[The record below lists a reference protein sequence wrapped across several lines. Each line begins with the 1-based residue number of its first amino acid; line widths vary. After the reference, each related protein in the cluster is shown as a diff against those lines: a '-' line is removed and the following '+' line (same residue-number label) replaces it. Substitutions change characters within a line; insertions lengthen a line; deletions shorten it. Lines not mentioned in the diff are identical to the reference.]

1 MRPSIAPAGPA
12 RPARSTHRRVALAV
26 AAGLLTLGPS
36 ASARAG
42 FEEDLAAV
50 VAVGPMGEGA
60 AAAVPAMER
69 LSGAPADRLPAL
81 FAAVGDAGPIGR
93 NLLSG
98 AAQAVADGVGPA
110 ELKPLLAVP
119 LAARDT
125 HPEAAALAYDLLNR
139 ADPDAAAEYLARSG
153 LNSPAPPVRRAAV
166 AAALAKLGD
175 GDDPEA
181 LQSLLDRTLD
191 RDQVETIADRL
202 KEAGEPVDL
211 QRQFGFLTNWQL
223 VGPFDHRGGIAWD
236 RTLPPEE
243 TPGRFDPDATFPTR
257 YPDAGGTVAWQPL
270 TTDEDFGTLDIAGDL
285 SNWKGSAVMLA
296 REYHAPAA
304 GPVTFRI
311 GTPNAFKLYLNG
323 ELVFARPEYHR
334 GTRMDQY
341 VIPAQ
346 ADLGRNVLMLKLL
359 QNEQEDSWAQR
370 YQMQFRVTDAAGA
383 AVRDLRETGAELK
396 AAVEE
401 MSDAHA
407 ELDAAKQALI
417 DSLDGSE
424 TE

>member
-1 MRPSIAPAGPA
+1 MVTSIAPAGPR
-12 RPARSTHRRVALAV
+12 RPARFRPRRVAPVVACAV
-26 AAGLLTLGPS
+26 VAVAGLLTTGPP
-36 ASARAG
+36 AFAQAG
-42 FEEDLAAV
+42 FEDDLAAV
-50 VAVGPMGEGA
+50 VAVGPKGEGS
-60 AAAVPAMER
+60 AAAVPALER

-81 FAAVGDAGPIGR
+81 FAAMGDAGPIGR

-119 LAARDT
+119 LAAEGT
-125 HPEAAALAYDLLNR
+125 HPEAAALAFTLFDQ
-139 ADPDAAAEYLARSG
+139 AAPDAAAAYLARSG

-166 AAALAKLGD
+166 AAALAELGD
-175 GDDPEA
+175 GGDPEA

-191 RDQVETIADRL
+191 RDQVEAIADRL
-202 KEAGEPVDL
+202 EAAGEPVDL
-211 QRQFGFLTNWQL
+211 PRQFGFLTNWQL

-243 TPGRFDPDATFPTR
+243 TPGRFDPDATFPTT
-257 YPDAGGTVAWQPL
+257 YPDAGGVVTWQPL

-296 REYHAPAA
+296 RDYHAPAA

-341 VIPAQ
+341 VIPAEVES
-346 ADLGRNVLMLKLL
+346 GRNVLMLKLL
-359 QNEQEDSWAQR
+359 QNEQEQSWAQD
-370 YQMQFRVTDAAGA
+370 YQMQFRVTNASGA
-383 AVRDLRETGAELK
+383 AVREPNPSAGAPE
-396 AAVEE
+396 
-401 MSDAHA
+401 
-407 ELDAAKQALI
+407 
-417 DSLDGSE
+417 
-424 TE
+424 